1 MFMCVRVWLGTHF
14 RRLIPEEGSAS
25 QNSAGVKRL
34 IFCTGKVYYDL
45 TKERKTRGL
54 EDTVAISRIEQVPA
68 YAFIIKMGHFLY
80 LLLHDKNAHYT
91 SPAFF
96 PDHLYTKL

>member
-1 MFMCVRVWLGTHF
+1 MVCCVWFWSGTHF

-25 QNSAGVKRL
+25 QNSAGVKHL

-54 EDTVAISRIEQVPA
+54 EDLVAISRIEQVPA
-68 YAFIIKMGHFLY
+68 HTFIIMFINWVVFSIY
-80 LLLHDKNAHYT
+80 
-91 SPAFF
+91 F
-96 PDHLYTKL
+96 PC